1 MKRCFFVGHRETTTD
16 IFPSLLYAIE
26 QLICE
31 YGVSEFYVGNYGG
44 FDRIAAHAVKQL
56 KVKYPQIKLFL
67 VTPYHPA
74 YRHVELPEGFDEIF
88 YPIWMEKTPK
98 RVAIVKANHLMVDYI
113 DYLVAYVW
121 HPGSN
126 SSKLLE
132 YAQKK
137 EIRGEL
143 TVHLLSP

>member
-1 MKRCFFVGHRETTTD
+1 MKRCFFIGHRETTTD
-16 IFPSLLYAIE
+16 ISPSLLYAIE
-26 QLICE
+26 QHICE
-31 YGVSEFYVGNYGG
+31 YGVTEFYVGNYGG
-44 FDRIAAHAVKQL
+44 FDRIAARAVKQL
-56 KVKYPQIKLFL
+56 KVKYPQIKLIL

-74 YRHVELPEGFDEIF
+74 DRHVELPEGFDEIF
-88 YPIWMEKTPK
+88 YPMGMENTPK
-98 RVAIVKANHLMVDYI
+98 RVAIVKANHLMVDYV
-113 DYLVAYVW
+113 DYLVAHVW

>member
-1 MKRCFFVGHRETTTD
+1 MRCFFIGHRETTTD

-26 QLICE
+26 QHICE
-31 YGVSEFYVGNYGG
+31 YSVTEFYIGNYGG
-44 FDRIAAHAVKQL
+44 FDRIAARAVKQL

-74 YRHVELPEGFDEIF
+74 DRHVELPEGFDEIF
-88 YPIWMEKTPK
+88 LPMGMENTPK
-98 RVAIVKANHLMVDYI
+98 RVAIVKANHLMVDYV